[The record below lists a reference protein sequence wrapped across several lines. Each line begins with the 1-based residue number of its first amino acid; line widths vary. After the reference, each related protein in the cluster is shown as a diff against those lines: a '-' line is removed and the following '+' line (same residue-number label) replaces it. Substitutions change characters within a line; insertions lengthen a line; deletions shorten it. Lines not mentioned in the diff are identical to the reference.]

1 MKVNVFKFT
10 DTKTG
15 ETFTG
20 SIEDYYEHLNITKV
34 SLKGRIYCKRVNR
47 EWLGYKDNGKG
58 AVRLTTY
65 TDVKTGKSVFGTKM
79 DAQRF
84 FGMTWR
90 TLDINIKNGLIATK
104 PSVETKTTEQ
114 EVRRFYKKSDS
125 KTKRA
130 LNKYYLERA
139 IAMGI

>member
-15 ETFTG
+15 ETYTG
-20 SIEDYYEHLNITKV
+20 SIEDYYKHLNIAKATLE
-34 SLKGRIYCKRVNR
+34 SRIYRKRVIR

-65 TDVKTGKSVFGTKM
+65 TDIRTGKSIFGTKM

-84 FGMTWR
+84 FGMTWQA
-90 TLDINIKNGLIATK
+90 LDINIKSGLIATE
-104 PSVETKTTEQ
+104 PSVETKETEPK
-114 EVRRFYKKSDS
+114 VRKIDKKSDS
-125 KTKRA
+125 KTKRV
-130 LNKYYLERA
+130 LNKCYLEHA
-139 IAMGI
+139 LVLGV

>member
-1 MKVNVFKFT
+1 MKVNVYKFT

-15 ETFTG
+15 EEFTG
-20 SIEDYYEHLNITKV
+20 SIEDYYSYLNITQTALR
-34 SLKGRIYCKRVNR
+34 SRMYSKRVSR

-84 FGMTWR
+84 FKKTCR
-90 TLDINIKNGLIATK
+90 ALQNDIQSGLITAE
-104 PSVETKTTEQ
+104 PSVETKPKD
-114 EVRRFYKKSDS
+114 RNIHKKSDS
-125 KTKRA
+125 KMKRA

-139 IAMGI
+139 HALGV

>member
-15 ETFTG
+15 GTFTG
-20 SIEDYYEHLNITKV
+20 SIEDFYKHLNITKEALQ
-34 SLKGRIYCKRVNR
+34 SRIYCKRVSR

-65 TDVKTGKSVFGTKM
+65 TDVKTGKSIFGTKM

-84 FGMTWR
+84 FKKTWR
-90 TLDINIKNGLIATK
+90 ALQNDIECGLIV
-104 PSVETKTTEQ
+104 VEPTVKTEKANSKI
-114 EVRRFYKKSDS
+114 RKIYKKSDS

-139 IAMGI
+139 LAMGI

>member
-15 ETFTG
+15 KTFIG
-20 SIEDYYEHLNITKV
+20 SIEDYYKHLNITKAA
-34 SLKGRIYCKRVNR
+34 LEGRLYAKRISR

-58 AVRLTTY
+58 R
-65 TDVKTGKSVFGTKM
+65 D
-79 DAQRF
+79 
-84 FGMTWR
+84 R
-90 TLDINIKNGLIATK
+90 TID
-104 PSVETKTTEQ
+104 
-114 EVRRFYKKSDS
+114 KKSDK

-139 IAMGI
+139 IGMGL

>member
-10 DTKTG
+10 DSKTG
-15 ETFTG
+15 EEFTG
-20 SIEDYYEHLNITKV
+20 SIEDYYKHLNITKAALQSRV
-34 SLKGRIYCKRVNR
+34 YTKRVSR
-47 EWLGYKDNGKG
+47 EWLAYKDNGKG

-65 TDVKTGKSVFGTKM
+65 TDVKTGKSVFGTKT

-90 TLDINIKNGLIATK
+90 MLDINIQSGLIATE
-104 PSVETKTTEQ
+104 PSVETKETESKT
-114 EVRRFYKKSDS
+114 RRVHKKSDS

-139 IAMGI
+139 LVLGV

>member
-15 ETFTG
+15 EIFTG
-20 SIEDYYEHLNITKV
+20 SIEDYYKYLNITKAALQ
-34 SLKGRIYCKRVNR
+34 SRIYCKRVSR
-47 EWLGYKDNGKG
+47 EWLGFKDNGKG

-84 FGMTWR
+84 FKRTWR
-90 TLDINIKNGLIATK
+90 ALQNDIECGLIV
-104 PSVETKTTEQ
+104 VETEETEPKI
-114 EVRRFYKKSDS
+114 RKIYKKSDS

>member
-10 DTKTG
+10 DTKAG

-20 SIEDYYEHLNITKV
+20 SIEDYYKHLNITKAALQ
-34 SLKGRIYCKRVNR
+34 SRIYCKRVSR

-84 FGMTWR
+84 FKKTWR
-90 TLDINIKNGLIATK
+90 ALQNDIECGLIVAEPIVKTK
-104 PSVETKTTEQ
+104 ETESKI
-114 EVRRFYKKSDS
+114 RKIHRKSDS

-139 IAMGI
+139 IALGL

>member
-1 MKVNVFKFT
+1 MKVNVYKFT
-10 DTKTG
+10 DNKTG
-15 ETFTG
+15 EKFTG
-20 SIEDYYEHLNITKV
+20 SIEDYYEHLNITKAALQSRV
-34 SLKGRIYCKRVNR
+34 YAKRVSR

-65 TDVKTGKSVFGTKM
+65 TDIKTGKSVFGTKM

-90 TLDINIKNGLIATK
+90 TLDINIQSGLIATE
-104 PSVETKTTEQ
+104 PSVETKETEPKI
-114 EVRRFYKKSDS
+114 RKIHKKSDS

-130 LNKYYLERA
+130 LNRYYLERA
-139 IAMGI
+139 IAMGL

>member
-20 SIEDYYEHLNITKV
+20 SIEDYYKHLNITKTALQ
-34 SLKGRIYCKRVNR
+34 SRMRRKRISR
-47 EWLGYKDNGKG
+47 EWLGYKDNGKDKD
-58 AVRLTTY
+58 R
-65 TDVKTGKSVFGTKM
+65 
-79 DAQRF
+79 
-84 FGMTWR
+84 
-90 TLDINIKNGLIATK
+90 
-104 PSVETKTTEQ
+104 
-114 EVRRFYKKSDS
+114 KSDS
-125 KTKRA
+125 KTKRT

>member
-1 MKVNVFKFT
+1 MKVNVYKFT
-10 DTKTG
+10 DTKTD

-20 SIEDYYEHLNITKV
+20 SIEDYYKHLNITKAALQSCV
-34 SLKGRIYCKRVNR
+34 YTKRVSR

-58 AVRLTTY
+58 AVHLTTY

-84 FGMTWR
+84 FKKTWR
-90 TLDINIKNGLIATK
+90 ALQNDIESGLIVAE
-104 PSVETKTTEQ
+104 PSVKTKETESKI
-114 EVRRFYKKSDS
+114 RKIHKKSDS

-139 IAMGI
+139 LVLGL

>member
-15 ETFTG
+15 KTFTG
-20 SIEDYYEHLNITKV
+20 SIEDYYKHLNITHAALQ
-34 SLKGRIYCKRVNR
+34 SRMYMKRVSR

-65 TDVKTGKSVFGTKM
+65 TDVKTGKSVFGTKK
-79 DAQRF
+79 DAQQF

-90 TLDINIKNGLIATK
+90 TLDINIQSGLIATE
-104 PSVETKTTEQ
+104 PSVETKETEPKD
-114 EVRRFYKKSDS
+114 RNIHKKSDR

-139 IAMGI
+139 IGMGL

>member
-10 DTKTG
+10 DTKTR

-20 SIEDYYEHLNITKV
+20 SIEDYYKHLNITKAA
-34 SLKGRIYCKRVNR
+34 LQGRIYCKRVSR

-65 TDVKTGKSVFGTKM
+65 TDVKTGKSVFGTKV

-84 FGMTWR
+84 FVVTWR
-90 TLDINIKNGLIATK
+90 TLDINIQNGLIATE
-104 PSVETKTTEQ
+104 PSVETKTTEPK
-114 EVRRFYKKSDS
+114 VRRFYKKSDS
-125 KTKRA
+125 ETKRA

>member
-20 SIEDYYEHLNITKV
+20 SIDDYSMHLNITKAGLQ
-34 SLKGRIYCKRVNR
+34 SRIHSKRVSR

-65 TDVKTGKSVFGTKM
+65 TDIKTGKSIFGTKM

-90 TLDINIKNGLIATK
+90 ALDINIKNGLIATE
-104 PSVETKTTEQ
+104 PSIETEEAEPK
-114 EVRRFYKKSDS
+114 VRKIHKKSDS

-139 IAMGI
+139 LGMGL

>member
-15 ETFTG
+15 KTYTG
-20 SIEDYYEHLNITKV
+20 SIEDYYNYLNITKAA
-34 SLKGRIYCKRVNR
+34 LQGRIHTKRVSR

-58 AVRLTTY
+58 RVRLTTY
-65 TDVKTGKSVFGTKM
+65 TDIKTGKSIFGTKM

-90 TLDINIKNGLIATK
+90 TLDINIQSGLIMTE
-104 PSVETKTTEQ
+104 PSVETKEA
-114 EVRRFYKKSDS
+114 EPKVKRIHKKSDS

-139 IAMGI
+139 IALGI